1 MKKYREEQEDDENKN
16 ILREDSVVYGSR
28 EELEEARLREAINR
42 TPAEKF
48 HFLMTLMK
56 MNNTMRK
63 AVIHHKK
70 GY

>member
-1 MKKYREEQEDDENKN
+1 MKKYRQDDSEDKNELNDDEA
-16 ILREDSVVYGSR
+16 IYGHSAAK
-28 EELEEARLREAINR
+28 EEARLREAINR

>member
-1 MKKYREEQEDDENKN
+1 MKKYKQEEEDENKN
-16 ILREDSVVYGSR
+16 ILREDPVVYGSR

>member
-1 MKKYREEQEDDENKN
+1 MKKYKENEEEQKN
-16 ILREDSVVYGSR
+16 ILNEDELIYGHS
-28 EELEEARLREAINR
+28 EAKEEARLREAINR

-48 HFLMTLMK
+48 QFLMTLMK

>member
-1 MKKYREEQEDDENKN
+1 MKVYKQEE
-16 ILREDSVVYGSR
+16 EDSLKNQLNEDEAIYGHSAAR
-28 EELEEARLREAINR
+28 EEARLREAINR

-48 HFLMTLMK
+48 QFLMTLMK
-56 MNNTMRK
+56 MNNTMRR